1 MMSQSTRQGLCQRLP
16 RVVLLGSALVAGM
29 GLGSTMEVAHAS
41 GPILDWL
48 LGNRSPG
55 PVPVGSPQYIGNPPY
70 ANYPGSGVLAPT
82 FNSPPIYN
90 NNAYNNTAYFGS
102 NGLAA
107 NTYAM
112 TPYQGVPAQSV
123 PAPTTFAT
131 SPYVN
136 GVPNT
141 LGPAVSGIPQT
152 QAAYLP
158 TAGYASQWNRAP
170 VTYYRPV
177 TQLDPATGTTVTRM
191 MPCTSYELQAQRV
204 PMLTLH
210 PTLGSQLQ
218 ANRWPSLAAPSAGS
232 TPVPSSMPMT
242 TMNGLPTYGT
252 SNRVPYAYS
261 PNGWSNTAMMPGT
274 QGVVPATGPSAS
286 YNASYPATT
295 WPSPAAATAIPSG
308 SMFPVPAYY
317 SSPTNYPYPT
327 TNGSVMGTP
336 NGSVMPSGTFPTYP
350 SVPNAS
356 VLPSANSNYPSTLPA
371 PGWGAPATG
380 YSGAPTTTYPPAPST
395 FGTNNG
401 LYSTPG
407 SNPLPG
413 TGWTVVPGSSL
424 QTTPLSTGA
433 LQTGPSSTT
442 PGGAPSDP
450 ASQPSNINDE
460 ESMVKPSLD
469 RTREG
474 ASKETNRPLF
484 PLHSVTREP
493 SAEDRVALPNANA
506 PKATSPTPLEAPRV
520 DGLNPIPAPID
531 LPEPQFSPGLLD
543 PRDRT
548 ADARASQGKPSPA
561 KPQLPVQWISAPS
574 KSNSLRPSTAGR

>member
-1 MMSQSTRQGLCQRLP
+1 
-16 RVVLLGSALVAGM
+16 
-29 GLGSTMEVAHAS
+29 MEVAHAS

-401 LYSTPG
+401 LYSTPVQIPCLVPDG
-407 SNPLPG
+407 RSFQVPHFKPLRFQLEPFKQVHHRRPQVARHPIQHPSHQ
-413 TGWTVVPGSSL
+413 TSMTKNRWLSPRSIAREKEHPKKRIALSFLCTASRASPVPRIAWHY
-424 QTTPLSTGA
+424 PMRMH
-433 LQTGPSSTT
+433 
-442 PGGAPSDP
+442 
-450 ASQPSNINDE
+450 PSNEPDSVGGS
-460 ESMVKPSLD
+460 ESGWS
-469 RTREG
+469 
-474 ASKETNRPLF
+474 
-484 PLHSVTREP
+484 
-493 SAEDRVALPNANA
+493 
-506 PKATSPTPLEAPRV
+506 
-520 DGLNPIPAPID
+520 
-531 LPEPQFSPGLLD
+531 
-543 PRDRT
+543 
-548 ADARASQGKPSPA
+548 
-561 KPQLPVQWISAPS
+561 
-574 KSNSLRPSTAGR
+574 